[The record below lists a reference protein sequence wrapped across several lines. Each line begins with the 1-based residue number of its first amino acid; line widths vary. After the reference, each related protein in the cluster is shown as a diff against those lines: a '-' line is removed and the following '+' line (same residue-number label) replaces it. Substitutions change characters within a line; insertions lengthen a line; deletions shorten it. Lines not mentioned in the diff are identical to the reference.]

1 MTAAPVTRP
10 LGLRAWQAEALR
22 QYHEATP
29 RDFLISATPG
39 AGKTRFGLRVAADL
53 LESHVVQRVIVVTP
67 TDHLRTQW
75 AEAANAAGV
84 PLDPAATNAVGPISR
99 DYVGAVVTYAQ
110 VASHPMLHRARVE
123 ARRSLVILDEVHH
136 AGDNRSWG
144 EALRDAVDPAARR
157 LALSGTPFRSSPDEK
172 IPYVRYV
179 PDGEYTLRSVPDYVY
194 GYRQALAEQVVR
206 PVMFC
211 AYSGLA
217 RWRNSAGE
225 VMAAQLGQVLTRE
238 ETQAAWRTALNPAG
252 EWMSAVLTS
261 ADARLDE
268 HRLSGMPD
276 AGGMVLAADQDHA
289 RAYAAL
295 LARITGREPV
305 VVLSDE
311 EDASR
316 RIEAFRD
323 STDRWMVAVR
333 MVSEGVDIPRLAVGV
348 YATSAQTPLFFAQ
361 AIGRFVR
368 ARRRGESATVFLP
381 SVAPLLVMAAELEEE
396 RDHVVRLVER
406 QPDDELEVGI
416 SEAPERRASALG
428 TFEPL
433 DSEAAFSHVLF
444 GGEAHT
450 GDDHTGVEDV
460 APEDE
465 DFLGLPGLLTPEQT
479 AALLRRR
486 EAEQRQR
493 GVPLRPAE
501 AADDVAPHLAVAK
514 LRREVN
520 SLVAQYAHRTG
531 RPHRQVHVEVREAC
545 GGPASAK
552 ATLAQ
557 LATRRDWLLQR
568 LG

>member
-22 QYHEATP
+22 QYHEARP
-29 RDFLISATPG
+29 RDFLVSATPG

-53 LESHVVQRVIVVTP
+53 LEARVVQRVIVVTP

-75 AEAANAAGV
+75 AEAANTAGL
-84 PLDPAATNAVGPISR
+84 PLDPAATNAVGPIGR
-99 DYVGAVVTYAQ
+99 DFVGAVVTYAQ

-144 EALRDAVDPAARR
+144 EALQDAVDPAARR

-172 IPYVRYV
+172 IPYVRYE

-211 AYSGLA
+211 AYSGVA

-252 EWMSAVLTS
+252 EWMSAVLAS

-295 LARITGREPV
+295 LTRITGREPA

-311 EDASR
+311 PDASR

-323 STDRWMVAVR
+323 SADRWLVAVR

-381 SVAPLLVMAAELEEE
+381 SVAPLLAMAAELEEE

-406 QPDDELEVGI
+406 QPDDELEVGV
-416 SEAPERRASALG
+416 SEAPERRAGALG

-433 DSEAAFSHVLF
+433 ESEAAFSHVLF

-450 GDDHTGVEDV
+450 GDDQPGGDEVP
-460 APEDE
+460 PEDE

-486 EAEQRQR
+486 EAERRQR
-493 GVPLRPAE
+493 GVPARPE
-501 AADDVAPHLAVAK
+501 EVADDVAPHLAAAK

-545 GGPASAK
+545 GGPPSAK

-557 LATRRDWLLQR
+557 LAIRRDWLLSR
-568 LG
+568 LT